1 MLTSGAKVL
10 AGGAIAGITA
20 VTYYIVTRSRSKAAR
35 DAEAPGAPPAKAARL
50 LPEEASP
57 RVDEFGLLGHL
68 VDLDE
73 FYELVRHCSAID
85 AVRLSRCSVALHERL
100 ADPSTAAWCAE
111 SRRALLRRRRRAGDL
126 PLDTQ
131 GAWTL
136 ERLHLCERP
145 PRFPRVYF
153 EFAADELTA
162 EGKQRVRRVARLLAR
177 HPKLRV
183 RIHGYAQP
191 NAPGPIG
198 ECLAQARAT
207 AVRAHCVRLL
217 QDPGNAATHAPS
229 YAAEDPASGVRPE
242 LARDPWHAYP
252 AGCTRLVGQRLTATG
267 MWLKQPRNR
276 NFEAQG
282 EEEAAAEEADGG
294 DGRDGFNGDG
304 GDGDEGDALVGG
316 DGDSDGGGDDDD
328 DEDDGS
334 KLRRAEFTL
343 LGLDD

>member
-57 RVDEFGLLGHL
+57 RVDEFGLLGQL

-73 FYELVRHCSAID
+73 FYELARHCSAID

-153 EFAADELTA
+153 EFASDELTA

-198 ECLAQARAT
+198 ECLAQVSAVLAPSPCTHPPTCPPTYRPPLAGTCDGGARPLRPPAAGPGQRSDARA
-207 AVRAHCVRLL
+207 LL
-217 QDPGNAATHAPS
+217 CGR
-229 YAAEDPASGVRPE
+229 RPRE
-242 LARDPWHAYP
+242 R
-252 AGCTRLVGQRLTATG
+252 
-267 MWLKQPRNR
+267 
-276 NFEAQG
+276 
-282 EEEAAAEEADGG
+282 
-294 DGRDGFNGDG
+294 
-304 GDGDEGDALVGG
+304 
-316 DGDSDGGGDDDD
+316 
-328 DEDDGS
+328 
-334 KLRRAEFTL
+334 
-343 LGLDD
+343 